1 MPIADIS
8 GGTNKLIKNMND
20 SICISFANPND
31 MAAFIRLYRGT
42 TWSHYD
48 NYKGV
53 VRTDRHLFM
62 HDDWVVLE
70 RSKVVNFSR
79 LRQDVDMHKGTIML

>member
-1 MPIADIS
+1 
-8 GGTNKLIKNMND
+8 MND

-31 MAAFIRLYRGT
+31 MIAFMKLYRGT
-42 TWSHYD
+42 IWSHYS
-48 NYKGV
+48 NYTGTVK
-53 VRTDRHLFM
+53 TDRHLFR

-79 LRQDVDMHKGTIML
+79 LRQDVDMHRGTIML